1 MLCAVA
7 LLGVSVALTTRM
19 QNQWQLTLL
28 WGVLV
33 GTGTGVTSMVLAAI
47 IANRWFDER
56 RGLVLGVLSAANAT
70 GQLVFLPLLASL
82 VATRGWRAAALLV
95 AGAAALVF
103 VVVFLF
109 MRDRPEDLGLLPYGR
124 APGGS
129 TERPRAMAP
138 IEALRHAAHSRAFWI
153 LAGTF
158 FVCGASTNGLIGTHL
173 IAACHDYGIPE
184 VRSAQLLA
192 MMGIF
197 DIIGTTASGWLT
209 DRYSS
214 RHLLFGYY
222 TLRGISLLFLPFTLQ
237 EGGGGL
243 AWFAVFYGL
252 DWIATVPPTVRLTS
266 EAFGRENTGRDLR
279 MDWREPPAR
288 RVDGGIRRRRDP
300 DDARRLPGGVLD
312 RRRVV
317 HAGGRVVSHHR
328 PAHVQRS
335 SGRRADAR
343 LTSMIS
349 CLMTSVGTS
358 AIRSNLKDLL
368 GALGV
373 VHDALRSVVVFGYVG
388 RWGGASR
395 KGWSRNTRLSCA
407 WRRRQASKCLAMV
420 SSSWALRGEASCVAA
435 RLKKPAPSSGTSG
448 CCAAGAS
455 DPRRIPPAPGTGRR
469 RSPSSGCQPAASNPP
484 RSDRRRR

>member
-1 MLCAVA
+1 LRARLHYAWIVALVTFVVLLVTAGIRATPGVLMISLEGEFGWSRAAISGAVAINIALFGLIGPFAASVMDRWGLRRVVLCAVA
-7 LLGVSVALTTRM
+7 LLGISVALTTRM
-19 QNQWQLTLL
+19 QNQWQFTLL

-56 RGLVLGVLSAANAT
+56 RGLVLGALSAANAT
-70 GQLVFLPLLASL
+70 GQLVFLPALASL
-82 VATRGWRAAALLV
+82 VATSGWRSAALLV

-124 APGGS
+124 AAGAG
-129 TERPRAMAP
+129 TERTRAMAP
-138 IEALRHAAHSRAFWI
+138 IQALRHATHSRAFWI

-197 DIIGTTASGWLT
+197 DIVGTTASGWLT

-222 TLRGISLLFLPFTLQ
+222 TLRGISLLFLPLTLQ
-237 EGGGGL
+237 GGGGGL

-266 EAFGRENTGRDLR
+266 EAFGRENTGVIYGWIGASHQLGAS
-279 MDWREPPAR
+279 MAAF
-288 RVDGGIRRRRDP
+288 G
-300 DDARRLPGGVLD
+300 
-312 RRRVV
+312 
-317 HAGGRVVSHHR
+317 AG
-328 PAHVQRS
+328 
-335 SGRRADAR
+335 
-343 LTSMIS
+343 
-349 CLMTSVGTS
+349 
-358 AIRSNLKDLL
+358 AIRTML
-368 GALGV
+368 GN
-373 VHDALRSVVVFGYVG
+373 Y
-388 RWGGASR
+388 
-395 KGWSRNTRLSCA
+395 
-407 WRRRQASKCLAMV
+407 QAAFWIAGML
-420 SSSWALRGEASCVAA
+420 CVAA
-435 RLKKPAPSSGTSG
+435 GVSFLTIGRRTFRPAPAVALT
-448 CCAAGAS
+448 
-455 DPRRIPPAPGTGRR
+455 PA
-469 RSPSSGCQPAASNPP
+469 
-484 RSDRRRR
+484 